1 MKELVEK
8 EIEEQK
14 YGQDWMRQYFN
25 NFYANLPFGFI
36 RDYPTL
42 TKKSK
47 KQYRRIDKIVK
58 DSGIDMKKIRR
69 TAKGDQ

>member
-1 MKELVEK
+1 MDMKELVEK

-47 KQYRRIDKIVK
+47 K
-58 DSGIDMKKIRR
+58 
-69 TAKGDQ
+69 